1 MSTPLAVA
9 AELCPS
15 VEPRGQDQNESPWHP
30 AVIRPIGGRQL
41 LCNRELGDA
50 GQRRRREYSENKKE
64 RMKTKRKITHQKP
77 HDRYEHK
84 AVCFELNKAT
94 TIKLAGADQAI
105 CLYGEMR

>member
-1 MSTPLAVA
+1 
-9 AELCPS
+9 
-15 VEPRGQDQNESPWHP
+15 
-30 AVIRPIGGRQL
+30 
-41 LCNRELGDA
+41 
-50 GQRRRREYSENKKE
+50 
-64 RMKTKRKITHQKP
+64 MKTKRKITHQKP